1 MGRRRESDSLR
12 NTENKKRAPDF
23 AASMLY
29 RVQCIT
35 ASVGGTETDATICA
49 ENRREK
55 LRLPFNCSL
64 CRERA
69 PNVRRHTVEW
79 QGNAPCWLTCI
90 NEIPVSGSRKLATD
104 GWC

>member
-1 MGRRRESDSLR
+1 MAGSCI
-12 NTENKKRAPDF
+12 NA
-23 AASMLY
+23 Y
-29 RVQCIT
+29 RVQCVA
-35 ASVGGTETDATICA
+35 ASVGGTETNAAICV
-49 ENRREK
+49 ENSWEQ

-69 PNVRRHTVEW
+69 QRVKRHAVERHI
-79 QGNAPCWLTCI
+79 NAPGRLTCI